1 MGFSFGDIFS
11 EIKDDVGQVGHF
23 GLDVLRQTQA
33 VPLAVVGGFTRVGS
47 GIGDGVGKAVGGLGQ
62 GVGNGFQS
70 LAGGLGGTL
79 QYLPLLLLGGGAIF
93 LVVQLK
99 NMNK

>member
-23 GLDVLRQTQA
+23 GLDVFKQTQA
-33 VPLAVVGGFTRVGS
+33 VPLAVIGGATRVGS
-47 GIGDGVGKAVGGLGQ
+47 GIGDGVGKAVGGI
-62 GVGNGFQS
+62 GNGLGG

-79 QYLPLLLLGGGAIF
+79 QYLPIILIGGAVIF
-93 LVVQLK
+93 GIVELK
-99 NMNK
+99 KAMK